1 MVMEISPGNHRP
13 PQQKGV
19 PCRHFLI
26 FGATKKALKTRYM
39 LGCLPTQDHND
50 KQDDFTMY
58 RNPITRW
65 WQLKCFLFSSRF
77 CGEMIQ
83 FDEHIVQMG
92 WNHHV
97 DKDHEMNIKLHFQLL
112 LGGEASSL
120 TYCIWMKQCCF
131 RFAPP
136 HSPKVCYPTPPPP
149 AGCGW

>member
-1 MVMEISPGNHRP
+1 MYILIYIYIIDLLIRAYNIYIFKSVCMYIYIYILRIRMVMEISPGNHRP

-92 WNHHV
+92 
-97 DKDHEMNIKLHFQLL
+97 
-112 LGGEASSL
+112 
-120 TYCIWMKQCCF
+120 
-131 RFAPP
+131 
-136 HSPKVCYPTPPPP
+136 
-149 AGCGW
+149 